1 MYQKSILA
9 LFCLALTACGD
20 PLADFERLSDVPLA
34 EDPTGA
40 QVVTDPT
47 DTPPVLFGGLFS
59 RTTAQ
64 TTDAEPGTAVAKG
77 TPLLARS
84 AADSNDV
91 PLGSALPFGQ
101 VASVC
106 AAKGTKLGKE
116 IDRFPKRG
124 SGYRLYDTN
133 PTTTAPRTF
142 YVTGFRDGCPRQF
155 TAALA
160 IFGAPSMHE
169 QIRYGLPGQD
179 HPYSATD
186 KAYEGVKAKMCG
198 KPKGKPCGSRIKSLE
213 RNTVFIS
220 TYEHYGDTARWADM
234 LVHDGAVLA
243 KTIKSN

>member
-1 MYQKSILA
+1 MYQKAIPA
-9 LFCLALTACGD
+9 LLCLALTACGD

-34 EDPTGA
+34 EDPTGP
-40 QVVTDPT
+40 QVVSDPS
-47 DTPPVLFGGLFS
+47 DAPPALFGGLFS
-59 RTTAQ
+59 RAPADASATADLQ
-64 TTDAEPGTAVAKG
+64 TSK
-77 TPLLARS
+77 PLLAL
-84 AADSNDV
+84 AGVDAPDV
-91 PLGSALPFGQ
+91 PLGAALPFGQ

-124 SGYRLYDTN
+124 SGYRLYDSN
-133 PTTTAPRTF
+133 PATTAPRTF

-160 IFGAPSMHE
+160 VFGAPSMHE
-169 QIRYGLPGQD
+169 QLRYGLPSEE
-179 HPYSATD
+179 HPYSSTD
-186 KAYEGVKAKMCG
+186 KAYEGIKAKICG
-198 KPKGKPCGSRIKSLE
+198 KPKGRPCGSRIKSIE

-220 TYEHYGDTARWADM
+220 TYEHFGDTARWADM

>member
-1 MYQKSILA
+1 MYQKAILA
-9 LFCLALTACGD
+9 SVCLALTACGD

-40 QVVTDPT
+40 QIVTDEA
-47 DTPPVLFGGLFS
+47 DTPPALFGGLFS
-59 RTTAQ
+59 RASADTAA
-64 TTDAEPGTAVAKG
+64 TESDSSTAGDTSLLVRSTADA
-77 TPLLARS
+77 S
-84 AADSNDV
+84 DV

-142 YVTGFRDGCPRQF
+142 YVTGFSDGCPRQF

-169 QIRYGLPGQD
+169 QLRYGLPSD
-179 HPYSATD
+179 EYPYSDTD
-186 KAYEGVKAKMCG
+186 KAYEGIKARMCG
-198 KPKGKPCGSRIKSLE
+198 KPKGKPCGSRIKSVE

-220 TYEHYGDTARWADM
+220 TYERFGDTARWSDM
-234 LVHDGAVLA
+234 LVHNGAVLA